1 MPESII
7 GNRSSATAKKRATR
21 KKRRKTLP
29 PKTKMKCISC
39 GEEKVAETDFF
50 KSLNPLHK
58 SGYLPMC
65 KDCMKKQ
72 SYNNITKDVDADKFQ
87 VLLRQI
93 DYPFIRSLWDTSI
106 AAYEKRYYGRD
117 FPPEHRANIV
127 SEYIRLFGTISNS
140 QNYTWEDN
148 EYLNRKYSDQAEET
162 VSTSSSAKGVT
173 FGLSR
178 NKFEV
183 TPDTVKLFGEGYTED
198 EYRAMQEK
206 YDKLIVNYPAMTNF
220 HVEAL
225 VNFVRY
231 RVKAEQAT
239 VRGDVSDAKKWEDM
253 AQTAADKA
261 KINPSQLTQRDL
273 QGGLNSFSELFKAIE
288 EAEDIIPILPQ
299 FKYRPNDA
307 PDFVIWTY
315 VNYIRGLEGKPLCE
329 YEDIYKFYDQRK
341 QEYIDQYGD
350 PYGIFTDD
358 TSEKNR
364 ENIKK
369 FIDIPNEDFGDDNG

>member
-1 MPESII
+1 MPEAIV
-7 GNRSSATAKKRATR
+7 GNKGAKKRAAR
-21 KKRRKTLP
+21 KKQRSKPTVS
-29 PKTKMKCISC
+29 KTKMKCISC
-39 GEEKVAETDFF
+39 GEEKIAETDFF

-58 SGYLPMC
+58 SGYFPMC

-72 SYNNITKDVDADKFQ
+72 SYNNVIRDVDADKFRS
-87 VLLRQI
+87 LLRQM
-93 DYPFIRSLWDTSI
+93 DYPFVRGLWDTSV
-106 AAYEKRYYGRD
+106 ASYEKRYYGKD
-117 FPPEHRANIV
+117 LPEEHRANII
-127 SEYIRLFGTISNS
+127 SEYIRLFGSLSNS
-140 QNYTWEDN
+140 ENYTWEDA
-148 EYLNRKYSDQAEET
+148 EYLDKKYTDRVEET
-162 VSTSSSAKGVT
+162 VSSSSSAKGVT

-206 YDKLIVNYPAMTNF
+206 YDKLIVNYPTMTNF

-239 VRGDVSDAKKWEDM
+239 VRGDVGDAKKWEDM

-261 KINPSQLTQRDL
+261 KINPSQLTQNDL

-288 EAEDIIPILPQ
+288 ESEDIVPILPQ

-315 VNYIRGLEGKPLCE
+315 VNYIRGLEGKPLCD

-341 QEYIDQYGD
+341 QEYINQYGD
-350 PYGIFTDD
+350 PYGIFSED

-364 ENIKK
+364 ENILK
-369 FIDIPNEDFGDDNG
+369 FIDVPSEDLGEDDG